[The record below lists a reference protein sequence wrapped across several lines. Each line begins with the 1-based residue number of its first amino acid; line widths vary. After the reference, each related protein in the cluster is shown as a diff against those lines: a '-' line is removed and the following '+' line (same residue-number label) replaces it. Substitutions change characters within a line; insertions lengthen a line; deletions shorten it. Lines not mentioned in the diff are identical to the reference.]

1 MCWRPFSPPVGLFS
15 AAYTQSTTAEVFMG
29 SVGLL
34 KEHVGEKL
42 TMMIDNASIHKAKAM
57 KSIVKNLEKAG

>member
-1 MCWRPFSPPVGLFS
+1 
-15 AAYTQSTTAEVFMG
+15 MG